1 MEAMFKVSVPDGYNV
16 FWDDFLGFLQEVV
29 PDYNNDVKVSIS
41 GLFLSDEEQ
50 NAIFDR
56 VYELLDYMPSH
67 YIQFGQVYNKMYC
80 SLIPVKPAKL
90 NEVAIGVASCNED
103 DDFCYE
109 YGCILA
115 FARALK
121 DESLESQILMCDP
134 KAAEEYFK
142 DVSFDVIY

>member
-29 PDYNNDVKVSIS
+29 PDYNNDVKFSIS
-41 GLFLSDEEQ
+41 GPLLSNEEQ
-50 NAIFDR
+50 NAVFDR

-67 YIQFGQVYNKMYC
+67 YIVFDRLYNKVCC
-80 SLIPVKPAKL
+80 SLVPVKPAKL
-90 NEVAIGVASCNED
+90 EATAGVASCHED

-121 DESLESQILMCDP
+121 DENLESQILMCDP

-142 DVSFDVIY
+142 DIYFPVIY

>member
-16 FWDDFLGFLQEVV
+16 FWEDFLGFLREVV
-29 PDYNNDVKVSIS
+29 PDYNNDVKFSIL
-41 GLFLSDEEQ
+41 GPFLSAKEQ
-50 NAIFDR
+50 NAVFDR

-67 YIQFGQVYNKMYC
+67 YIQFGCVQDKVYC
-80 SLIPVKPAKL
+80 SLIPVKAAKL
-90 NEVAIGVASCNED
+90 DEATIGVASCHED
-103 DDFCYE
+103 DDFCWE

-121 DESLESQILMCDP
+121 DKSLESQILMCDP

-142 DVSFDVIY
+142 DVSFDMIY